1 MDKNLID
8 AVEKIRKLSAK
19 NAEFD
24 AAMRNLFGKT
34 DSASSVYNG
43 DNVAKDVAFI
53 RFALNITATNSINY
67 DFVKHQRL
75 RDQLYIDNLRMENS
89 MLDLKVSEDVRF
101 YNYCVNAFY
110 QIENLLNYYYYITY
124 PNISDLLDEI
134 ELCTQQEDAQFRFK
148 RKGDEQSVG
157 NITAYNKLLAF
168 CNCMSISWNDKNT
181 LNYIRR
187 VRNEGEHRNTIE
199 ATSKKGS
206 DKFEAFINA
215 KDRAKVL
222 ADVRLVASKVEVNIG
237 HPIKDTIVYGEI
249 SSMLPSEGYF
259 TYNGNSPQKIQDKF
273 FQNIRTLGKGDRI
286 KITMHGGC
294 LINIESAT

>member
-1 MDKNLID
+1 MDKRLID
-8 AVEKIRKLSAK
+8 TIEKIKTLSSQ

-24 AAMRNLFGKT
+24 AAMRELFGKT
-34 DSASSVYNG
+34 DSASSVFSVE
-43 DNVAKDVAFI
+43 DVAKDVSFI
-53 RFALNITATNSINY
+53 RFALKITASNSINY

-89 MLDLKVSEDVRF
+89 MLDLKVNEDTRF

-134 ELCTQQEDAQFRFK
+134 ELCTQQEDAQFRFE

-157 NITAYNKLLAF
+157 NITAYYKLSAF

-199 ATSKKGS
+199 TTSKKGS

-215 KDRAKVL
+215 KDRSKVL
-222 ADVRLVASKVEVNIG
+222 ADVRLIASKVEGNIG
-237 HPIKDTIVYGEI
+237 CPIKDTIEYGEI

-259 TYNGNSPQKIQDKF
+259 TYNGNSPQKIKNIF
-273 FQNIRTLGKGDRI
+273 FQNIRTLEKGDRI
-286 KITMHGGC
+286 KITMHGSC
-294 LINIESAT
+294 IINIESV